1 MANATSSAEYQNN
14 HTATVGGT
22 TVSATTLIIAKDCTT
37 SSGNYT
43 TISSTS
49 NIYGV
54 SGTNVEVNLGA
65 GTNSIERTGNKT
77 IIPLLLPTTD
87 KNQAANTPN
96 RTFIDLKRVEQ
107 LFIIKGVL
115 SDDSGNITGTS
126 IANSA
131 LNKAVFLL
139 AMEEESGPIR
149 LYYRNEAI
157 MCILKQVRIS
167 DKYIDVSTND
177 AGDQLVAKYD
187 FEVQLWIGKPR

>member
-1 MANATSSAEYQNN
+1 
-14 HTATVGGT
+14 V
-22 TVSATTLIIAKDCTT
+22 TTLILAKDVTYGDL
-37 SSGNYT
+37 SYN

-54 SGTNVEVNLGA
+54 SGTNVEVNLSS

-77 IIPLLLPTTD
+77 IIPLLLPTTP
-87 KNQAANTPN
+87 KNQSTSVPN
-96 RTFIDLKRVEQ
+96 RDFIDLKRVEH

-131 LNKAVFLL
+131 LNKAIFLL
-139 AMEEESGPIR
+139 AMEEESGPMR

-157 MCILKQVRIS
+157 MCILKQVRIT
-167 DKYIDVSTND
+167 DKYLDVSTTDSGD
-177 AGDQLVAKYD
+177 ALVVKYE
-187 FEVQLWIGKPR
+187 FEIQLWVGKPK